1 MSRFNEIAPR
11 TSGNDNDFLFCLL
24 QKDEAEGEALEK
36 LSMVATAQ
44 ALRHT
49 NKILAE
55 KLREKDEIIAWLSGG
70 YSVNVHRS
78 E

>member
-1 MSRFNEIAPR
+1 MNRFNEIDPR
-11 TSGNDNDFLFCLL
+11 TSGNDNDFLFCLF
-24 QKDEAEGEALEK
+24 QKDEAESEALEK
-36 LSMVATAQ
+36 LSMAATAQ

-49 NKILAE
+49 NKVLAE

-70 YSVNVHRS
+70 YSVSAHRG